1 MENVAIKEIL
11 SIPNLR
17 KIFVVHGER
26 WDNNLH
32 FMYKPFVDTIRTL
45 FSSHPSLSIE
55 YYHRAIDYERIE
67 PEDVLIFIGIVD
79 RPCFDFFNN
88 KGIYTI
94 YYNTEPDVDW
104 HPCKEIWTYSKY
116 AFEIYS
122 KQNGQL
128 IKFVPILAQENVPLV
143 PYHLSEPNTMLFI
156 FLGYLDFRPEKRNY
170 LFQSDCLR
178 ENIREIYSLWN
189 DTVFHEFISGKPYLY
204 LNITKT
210 GMDRPGILPSV
221 RINTLLSH
229 KAIIISEHCSE
240 IDESLYT
247 GMVSFCSLEEIEGE
261 FMKWRGKTGEEL
273 QMEADTRYE
282 LFQRAFVYEQGG
294 TELILRK

>member
-11 SIPNLR
+11 SIDNLR

-26 WDNNLH
+26 WDNNLQ
-32 FMYKPFVDTIRTL
+32 FMYKPFVNTIRTL
-45 FSSHPSLSIE
+45 FSSHPHLSIE
-55 YYHRAIDYERIE
+55 YYHRSMDYEIIE
-67 PEDVLIFIGIVD
+67 PEDVLIFIGIIEQ
-79 RPCFDFFNN
+79 PCFDHLTR

-94 YYNTEPDVDW
+94 FYNTEPEVGW
-104 HPCKEIWTYSKY
+104 RNCREIWTYSKY
-116 AFEIYS
+116 AFEIYP
-122 KQNGQL
+122 KPNGQV
-128 IKFVPILAQENVPLV
+128 IKFVPIFAQENIPSV
-143 PYHLSEPNTMLFI
+143 PYLLSEPNTMPFI

-170 LFQSDCLR
+170 LFQSECLR

-189 DTVFHEFISGKPYLY
+189 DTVFHDFISSRPYLY
-204 LNITKT
+204 LNITKNWVKT
-210 GMDRPGILPSV
+210 PNILPSV

-229 KAIIISEHCSE
+229 KAIIISEHCNE

-273 QMEADTRYE
+273 QAEADARYR
-282 LFQRAFVYEQGG
+282 LFQKAFVYEDGG
-294 TELILRK
+294 TALILGK